1 MTTYTVDEPETK
13 RGREARMSKR
23 GKERKEVNKKRIP
36 SKATIEELICD

>member
-23 GKERKEVNKKRIP
+23 GKERKEMGKKRIP
-36 SKATIEELICD
+36 LNATIEELFSD

>member
-23 GKERKEVNKKRIP
+23 GKERKEMNEKRNS
-36 SKATIEELICD
+36 SKATVEEVFSD